1 MTKIYLQS
9 KFIYIYSILIII
21 SFYILNYYYP
31 FMHDDYAYCFFFDQ
45 NSHIIRPTSIRI
57 NSFKEV
63 LLSQWNHYHFVNGRL
78 FSHILVQSFA
88 SILGKHF
95 FNLLNSVVALIF
107 CCSFSKLI
115 TKKYTSIFTCIAF
128 PILLRGLPYPGQT
141 LYWMT
146 GSINYFWGTTFS
158 LVLLIHIIFYG
169 NNTKSIYKTFLWV
182 IISLSIGCFNE
193 SINIPVASSL
203 FLYLL
208 LNHKKISLHNKCI
221 ITAYCL
227 GCTIIIFSPGTF
239 ERLNTSGNINTTIS
253 ILPFFFQRFWNM
265 SYFFITHI
273 LFFIL
278 IIIVIVYWIKK
289 RDVIYSNESLL
300 LYTLGTGTLFL
311 WLLNNWE
318 ERICFFYCTV
328 LWILFFCIIYH
339 AIDKNKIYV
348 TYTSLFFSIIFSIY
362 GFQQAYTSISSFNK
376 YNNHIVSKIKASPS
390 DCILPHYDYP
400 KKVDSNIY
408 LTELS
413 PNPANYHNRVMA
425 FFYNKNSICFLP
437 KEIYHTIY
445 SKQKIYVEKRLNDSI
460 SCFNINNKYILYTYN
475 KVPPI
480 LNIEY
485 KLKNPTYNTLSSKQI
500 IIRKLLGTYNDSPY
514 IIEKQEISPIIIE
527 NKKSIF
533 FLPYNNYEYVTI
545 N

>member
-1 MTKIYLQS
+1 MKN
-9 KFIYIYSILIII
+9 IYSICFLSILIMA

-31 FMHDDYAYCFFFDQ
+31 FMHDDYAYCFFFDE
-45 NSHIIRPTSIRI
+45 NSSIIRPTSIKI

-78 FSHILVQSFA
+78 FCHILVQSFA
-88 SILGKHF
+88 SLLGKSI
-95 FNLLNSVVALIF
+95 FNLFNSLVALIF

-115 TKKYTSIFTCIAF
+115 TKKYISVFTCIAF
-128 PILLRGLPYPGQT
+128 PILLLGLPYPGQT

-146 GSINYFWGTTFS
+146 GAINYFWGATFS
-158 LVLLIHIIFYG
+158 LVLLIHVIFYG
-169 NNTKSIYKTFLWV
+169 NNIKSIHKTFLWI

-193 SINIPVASSL
+193 SINIPIASSL
-203 FLYLL
+203 CLYLL
-208 LNHKKISLHNKCI
+208 LNHKKISFHNKCI
-221 ITAYCL
+221 IAAYCL
-227 GCTIIIFSPGTF
+227 GCAIIIFSPGTF
-239 ERLNTSGNINTTIS
+239 ERLNASDNVNTTVS

-265 SYFFITHI
+265 SYFFMTHI
-273 LFFIL
+273 IFLIL
-278 IIIVIVYWIKK
+278 VIIVLVYWIKK
-289 RDVIYSNESLL
+289 RNVIYPNGSLL

-328 LWILFFCIIYH
+328 IWILFFYIIYH
-339 AIDKNKIYV
+339 TIDKNKIYA
-348 TYTSLFFSIIFSIY
+348 TYTLSFCSILLSIY
-362 GFQQAYTSISSFNK
+362 GFQQAYNSISSFNN
-376 YNNHIVSKIKASPS
+376 YNNHIISEIKASPS
-390 DCILPHYDYP
+390 NCILPHYDYS

-425 FFYNKNSICFLP
+425 FFYNKNFICFLP
-437 KEIYHTIY
+437 KEIYHAIY
-445 SKQKIYVEKRLNDSI
+445 SKQEIYTKKKLNNSI
-460 SCFNINNKYILYTYN
+460 CCFNINNKYILYIYN
-475 KVPPI
+475 KAPKI

-500 IIRKLLGTYNDSPY
+500 AIRKLLGTYNGNPY
-514 IIEKQEISPIIIE
+514 IIEKQKISPIIIE

-533 FLPYNNYEYVTI
+533 ILPYNNYEYVTI